1 MFVADVEVFCVS
13 AEWDLNDVSEA
24 MQMFSLLYVNL

>member
-24 MQMFSLLYVNL
+24 MQMCFHYCT